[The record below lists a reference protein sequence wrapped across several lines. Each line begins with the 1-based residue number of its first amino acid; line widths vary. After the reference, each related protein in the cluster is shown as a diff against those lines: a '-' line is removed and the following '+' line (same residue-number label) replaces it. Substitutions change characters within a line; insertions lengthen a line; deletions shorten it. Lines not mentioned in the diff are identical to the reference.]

1 MSAARESTLLSRI
14 EDAGINASAPAQQ
27 RWLDGWLVRFS
38 PGKAKRARCI
48 NAVAAGRLA
57 VEQKLELCRPLYA
70 AVQLPLLVRVTPFS
84 EPLGLDERLEAL
96 GMGAQ
101 DDTRV
106 MVRRSLD
113 DVSAPALPRGCWI
126 ERLTHHAFAELVG
139 RFRGSALSLRQAHAE
154 RLQLSPVPFHGF
166 ALVDGHGGALA
177 CGQVGLEAELVGLY
191 DVFTAG
197 AHRNAGLGRGL
208 CAQMLEIA
216 RSWGTKTAYLQV
228 EALNAP
234 ARHVYRALGF
244 ADAYAYHYRASA
256 APG

>member
-1 MSAARESTLLSRI
+1 MSAARESTLLSRV

-48 NAVAAGRLA
+48 NAVAPGRLS

-70 AVQLPLLVRVTPFS
+70 SVQLPLLFRVTPFS
-84 EPLGLDERLEAL
+84 EPLQLDRRLELL

-106 MVRRSLD
+106 MVRPSLTD
-113 DVSAPALPRGCWI
+113 LSAPALPRGGRL
-126 ERLTHHAFAELVG
+126 ERLTHHAFAELIG

-154 RLQLSPVPFHGF
+154 RLQNSPVPFYGF
-166 ALVDGHGGALA
+166 ALVDMHGGALA
-177 CGQVGLEAELVGLY
+177 CGQLGVEAELVGLY
-191 DVFTAG
+191 DVFTAEG
-197 AHRNAGLGRGL
+197 HRNAGHARSICG
-208 CAQMLEIA
+208 QMLEIA
-216 RSWGTKTAYLQV
+216 RSWGAKTAYLQV
-228 EALNAP
+228 DAINAP

-244 ADAYAYHYRASA
+244 ADAYSYHYRAFNE
-256 APG
+256 GG